1 MASNTTPGQWNK
13 AVLAINSGAFLGDH
27 ALILDTTVAVWI
39 GSWNV
44 GFLAY
49 RLMRTRRRVPGN
61 PFGAGVRSGDG
72 SNASN
77 SHLAGGGL
85 VRFAAGAAV
94 LKWARLG
101 AGRSCARESYAMF
114 ERPTMG
120 RVARIRPEA
129 PGVHG
134 LNLQPVLP
142 WTLRKFRMV
151 WPGVSL
157 LETIP
162 SGGDAPALG
171 DHPFLDHLR
180 RGSIA
185 VQGADIPPMAG
196 YPQI

>member
-1 MASNTTPGQWNK
+1 MW
-13 AVLAINSGAFLGDH
+13 
-27 ALILDTTVAVWI
+27 
-39 GSWNV
+39 GSLRTW
-44 GFLAY
+44 A
-49 RLMRTRRRVPGN
+49 RTRRRVPGN

-72 SNASN
+72 SNASS

-85 VRFAAGAAV
+85 VRFAAGVAV

-157 LETIP
+157 LETLPKRQGCPSFGGSSFFGSSPARVYCGARGRYPTNGGIP
-162 SGGDAPALG
+162 SN
-171 DHPFLDHLR
+171 LR
-180 RGSIA
+180 RSPAGNHCGARVRGTFPPA
-185 VQGADIPPMAG
+185 V
-196 YPQI
+196 